1 MRAPFRR
8 RRDFRKSASARG
20 IWRSR
25 CVKRYACAA
34 ATEFRRT
41 RSEYC
46 QRTRQPNSNP
56 MPQSIGKPL
65 RRKEDLRLLTGGGRY
80 SDDVNLPGQA
90 YAYVLRS
97 PHAHARIR
105 RIDTTAARAIPGVLA
120 VLTGADVTA
129 DGLKDIPHTPIPMK
143 PPADI
148 LLVNRDG
155 SEHGYAPQDLLPTD
169 RVRYVGQQVAMV
181 VAETVAQAKDATERI
196 VVEYEALDPVIAG
209 AASVQSAAMRLY
221 DQVANVCVDADVG
234 NIAATQAAFDR
245 ASRFAKLRTTVQRV
259 TGVPLDLRAAV
270 GVYDSAAKKYTLH
283 AGSGGVVRQKAEL
296 AGILGVP
303 PSDVRV
309 ECGDVGGNYGTRN
322 AFYPEF
328 ALVVWAAKR
337 LGRPVKWTCERSEA
351 FASDYQGRDQTIT
364 LELALDQRGKFLA
377 VRGEVICNVGAH
389 SVMYVPLVKCSELL
403 TSVYQVP
410 AAHIRARAALTNTV
424 PTSPYRSAGRP
435 EAMFAV
441 ERLIDIAARQFGYD
455 RIDLR
460 RRNLI
465 PPSAQP
471 YPNPLGM
478 TYDSGDYA
486 KVMDQAL
493 ELADW
498 KNFNKRKRESKRN
511 GKLRGIGLANYI
523 ESTSGAPREY
533 AKIDVLP
540 EGRIDVTVGTLSSG
554 QGHETSFAQC
564 VGEWLGVNVDDI
576 RLIQGDTDIVPV
588 GGGSHSARSMRMGGV
603 VMGKASEAV
612 IRKATKI
619 AGHVMEADA
628 ADISFAEG
636 RFTVKG
642 TDRSIGLFEAAK
654 AARERSDLP
663 ADLKGPLAADCD
675 DMIRIAAFPF
685 GCAVC
690 EVEIDP
696 DTGKTEIVGYTSV
709 DDVGRAINPL
719 ILHGQAHGAIVQ
731 GVGQAMW
738 EHSHY
743 DPTTGQLLAGSMM
756 DYAMP
761 RAPML
766 PSFITELSETLAPGN
781 PLGVRGGGE
790 GGTTPALAVV
800 VNAVVDALSDY
811 GVTHLEMPLTAER
824 VWRAVRDGKHKAA

>member
-1 MRAPFRR
+1 MSPL
-8 RRDFRKSASARG
+8 
-20 IWRSR
+20 
-25 CVKRYACAA
+25 
-34 ATEFRRT
+34 
-41 RSEYC
+41 
-46 QRTRQPNSNP
+46 
-56 MPQSIGKPL
+56 IGKPL
-65 RRKEDLRLLTGGGRY
+65 RRKEDLRLLTGSGRY

-90 YAYVLRS
+90 YAHVLRS

-105 RIDTTAARAIPGVLA
+105 SIDTAAAQAMPGVLA
-120 VLTGADVTA
+120 VLTGEDVTA

-169 RVRYVGQQVAMV
+169 KVRYVGQQVAMV
-181 VAETVAQAKDATERI
+181 VAGTVAQAKDAAEHI
-196 VVEYEALDPVIAG
+196 AVEYEPLDPVIAG
-209 AASVQSAAMRLY
+209 AASVQAGAVRLY
-221 DQVANVCVDADVG
+221 DQVANTCVDADVG
-234 NIAATQAAFDR
+234 NRAATETAFDR
-245 ASRFAKLRTTVQRV
+245 ASRFARIQTTVQRV

-270 GVYDSAAKKYTLH
+270 GVYDPVTRKYTLH

-303 PSDVRV
+303 VTDVRV

-328 ALVVWAAKR
+328 GLVAWAAKR

-364 LELALDQRGKFLA
+364 LELALDANGRFLA
-377 VRGEVICNVGAH
+377 ARGEVICNIGAH
-389 SVMYVPLVKCSELL
+389 SVMFVPLVKCSELL
-403 TSVYQVP
+403 TSVYRVP

-435 EAMFAV
+435 EAMFAI

-471 YPNPLGM
+471 YANPLGM

-486 KVMDQAL
+486 KAMDRAL
-493 ELADW
+493 ELSGW
-498 KNFNKRKRESKRN
+498 KSFPERKRDSRRRR
-511 GKLRGIGLANYI
+511 KLRGIGLANYI

-533 AKIDVLP
+533 AKVDVLP
-540 EGRIDVTVGTLSSG
+540 EGRVDVTVGTLSSG

-564 VGEWLGVNVDDI
+564 IGEWLGVDLDSI

-612 IRKATKI
+612 IQKATRI
-619 AGHVMEADA
+619 AGHVMEADQ
-628 ADISFAEG
+628 ADIAFLDG
-636 RFTVKG
+636 LFTVKG
-642 TDRSIGLFEAAK
+642 TDRSIGLFDVAK
-654 AARERSDLP
+654 AARERIDLP
-663 ADLKGPLAADCD
+663 DDLRGPLAADCD

-696 DTGKTEIVGYTSV
+696 QTGQTEIVRYTAV

-731 GVGQAMW
+731 GIGQAMW

-743 DPTTGQLLAGSMM
+743 DPVSGQLLAGSMM

-766 PSFITELSETLAPGN
+766 PSFVTDLSETLAPGN

-800 VNAVVDALSDY
+800 VNAVVDALSEY

-824 VWRAVRDGKHKAA
+824 VWRAIRDGKARAAG